1 MYGIV
6 ENIIWNLYKQYNSVN
21 CVSDNQEQ
29 SGWILCGVS
38 LNSDH
43 STPEIVR
50 TVIDS
55 SLKEYYFANNPLSDG
70 WNHYSKKIAREA
82 AG

>member
-1 MYGIV
+1 MYGTI
-6 ENIIWNLYKQYNSVN
+6 ENRIWNLYKQYNSVN

-29 SGWILCGVS
+29 SGWIFCGVS
-38 LNSDH
+38 RNCDP

-50 TVIDS
+50 KVIDS
-55 SLKEYYFANNPLSDG
+55 SLKEYYFANNPVSDG
-70 WNHYSKKIAREA
+70 WNHYSTNISREA

>member
-1 MYGIV
+1 MYGTV
-6 ENIIWNLYKQYNSVN
+6 ENSIWNLYKQYNSVN

-29 SGWILCGVS
+29 SGWIFCGVS
-38 LNSDH
+38 RNFDH

-50 TVIDS
+50 KVIDS
-55 SLKEYYFANNPLSDG
+55 SLQEYYFANNPLSDD
-70 WNHYSKKIAREA
+70 WNHYSTNIAREA